1 MKLIEQISAR
11 MVLINHANERLPI
24 QLGYKIAMYIR
35 ASENDAKFYQ
45 QKLDEILEE
54 FAAKDPDG
62 KFLHTKDNN
71 IVIQNGKVDE
81 CKQRVKELEMTEVN
95 PIALEKFEIRELAP
109 IQFTADELLKLFVYI
124 NE

>member
-54 FAAKDPDG
+54 FAAKDPEG

-95 PIALEKFEIRELAP
+95 PIALEKFEIGELAP
-109 IQFTADELLKLFVYI
+109 IQFTADELLKLYVYI
-124 NE
+124 DK